1 MKERKKENRFSGMTP
16 EEIKLE
22 AKRQIVRSTF
32 LALAALIVIG
42 VACYAWF
49 ANNRSVTASMGPVSV
64 ARDGFELASV
74 GTAGIFD
81 GQIPDDYTVKQGE
94 IWPDAEAL
102 SGAYYTAGNHAI
114 LWQMSD
120 DSNLMNQASLQ
131 ENNTLN
137 PGIRPG
143 SSGTLEFYVI
153 PNRNTAMTIDAYLD
167 IIPVQENGTG
177 SSKTYTPLEPDSS
190 VWRLLRG
197 HLLFRY
203 KYADQNIQLTELK
216 DGHFQID
223 VPEGQ
228 KSLKVTLLW
237 EWPYTLAEAKALVGD
252 GLITGSPQY
261 FLHNGIDDTTVNAEE
276 LSDIQKKDYYNNADQ
291 HIGET
296 IDFIVL
302 RLRASMR

>member
-1 MKERKKENRFSGMTP
+1 MAEQKENRFSGMTP
-16 EEIKLE
+16 EEIRLE
-22 AKRQIVRSTF
+22 AQRQIVRSAF

-49 ANNRSVTASMGPVSV
+49 VSTKSVTALMGPVSI

-81 GQIPDDYTVKQGE
+81 GQIPDDYTVPQGE
-94 IWPDAEAL
+94 TWPDAEAL
-102 SGAYYTAGNHAI
+102 PGGYYTAGKHAI

-137 PGIRPG
+137 SGIRPG
-143 SSGTLEFYVI
+143 SNGTLEFYVI

-167 IIPVQENGTG
+167 IIPVQWNGTG

-203 KYADQNIQLTELK
+203 EYADKNSQLTELE

-237 EWPYTLAEAKALVGD
+237 EWPYTLAEAEALVGD

-261 FLHNGIDDTTVNAEE
+261 FLHNGIDDTAVNAEE
-276 LSDIQKKDYYNNADQ
+276 LSAIQKKDYYNNADQ

-296 IDFIVL
+296 IDSVVL
-302 RLRASMR
+302 QLRAIMR